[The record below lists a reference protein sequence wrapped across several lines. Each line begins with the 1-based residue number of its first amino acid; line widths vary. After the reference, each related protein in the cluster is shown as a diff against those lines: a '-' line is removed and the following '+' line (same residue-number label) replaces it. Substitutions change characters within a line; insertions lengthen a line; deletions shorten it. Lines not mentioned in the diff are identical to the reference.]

1 MVSMI
6 ETTSTGPVGSKG
18 DEQELPV
25 EVTRPIAVAIALL
38 TAAIAATLA
47 IAIAAGCWFR
57 TPMELPSRAS

>member
-47 IAIAAGCWFR
+47 IAIAAGWN
-57 TPMELPSRAS
+57 PV